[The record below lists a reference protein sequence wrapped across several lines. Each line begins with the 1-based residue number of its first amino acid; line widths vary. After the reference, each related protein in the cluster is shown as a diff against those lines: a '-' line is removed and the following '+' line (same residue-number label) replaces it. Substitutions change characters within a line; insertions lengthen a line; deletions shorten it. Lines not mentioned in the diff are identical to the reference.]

1 MPHGRPGA
9 PPKRPGLTQR
19 FSNALAGRGPQD
31 TRMDLPFLGDISI
44 SWRDILDIALIT
56 LLFYN
61 IIVMVKQT
69 RAVTAIYGLIIII
82 AVYLASRAIGLNTLN
97 WLLEYILSSIFL
109 LVVIVFQRD
118 IRQALTTIGARR
130 MWFASLFRKKEE
142 HPTVPIIS
150 GAAEYMAHRKI
161 GALMV
166 IERSVPLGDTLER
179 GVRLD
184 ARISKELLIN
194 IFWPN
199 SPLHDGAAI
208 ISGNKIVAAGC
219 ILPLSTAVAK
229 RDYGT
234 RHRAAL
240 GITEESDAVV
250 VVVSE
255 ERGVAA
261 VAVDGRITGALDAVK
276 LPKVLTSALERK
288 I

>member
-1 MPHGRPGA
+1 ME
-9 PPKRPGLTQR
+9 
-19 FSNALAGRGPQD
+19 
-31 TRMDLPFLGDISI
+31 LPILGGISFG
-44 SWRDILDIALIT
+44 WRDILDIALIT
-56 LLFYN
+56 LLFYY
-61 IIVMVKQT
+61 IIIAVKQT
-69 RAVTAIYGLIIII
+69 RAVTAIYGLVVIL
-82 AVYLASRAIGLNTLN
+82 AVYLLSRAIGLSTLN
-97 WLLEYILSSIFL
+97 WLLEYVLSSIFL

-118 IRQALTTIGARR
+118 IRQALSSIGSRR
-130 MWFASLFRKKEE
+130 IWLTSLFRKKRD
-142 HPTVPIIS
+142 HPTVPIIC
-150 GAAEYMAHRKI
+150 GAAEYMAHRKV

-166 IERSVPLGDTLER
+166 IERNVPLGDTTDR

-184 ARISKELLIN
+184 AAISKELLIN
-194 IFWPN
+194 LFWPN

-208 ISGNKIVAAGC
+208 IRGDRIVAAGC

-255 ERGVAA
+255 ERGAIA
-261 VAVDGRITGALDAVK
+261 IAVDGRITGALDALK
-276 LPKVLTSALERK
+276 LPRVLDSALERR

>member
-1 MPHGRPGA
+1 MEFPIMGG
-9 PPKRPGLTQR
+9 
-19 FSNALAGRGPQD
+19 
-31 TRMDLPFLGDISI
+31 ISI
-44 SWRDILDIALIT
+44 GWRDVLDIALIT

-61 IIVMVKQT
+61 VIVVVKQT
-69 RAVTAIYGLIIII
+69 RAVTAIYGLISLFVAYI
-82 AVYLASRAIGLNTLN
+82 ASRALGLNTLN

-118 IRQALTTIGARR
+118 IRQALTTIGARKV
-130 MWFASLFRKKEE
+130 WVPSFLRKKKEF
-142 HPTVPIIS
+142 PMVPIICE
-150 GAAEYMAHRKI
+150 AAEYMAQRKI

-166 IERSVPLGDTLER
+166 IERSVPLGDTTDR

-184 ARISKELLIN
+184 ALISKELLIN
-194 IFWPN
+194 LFWPN

-208 ISGNKIVAAGC
+208 LRGNKIVAAGC

-255 ERGVAA
+255 ERGAIA
-261 VAVDGRITGALDAVK
+261 VAVEGRITGALDEVK
-276 LPKVLTSALERK
+276 LPRVLTSALERK

>member
-1 MPHGRPGA
+1 ME
-9 PPKRPGLTQR
+9 
-19 FSNALAGRGPQD
+19 
-31 TRMDLPFLGDISI
+31 LPILGGISI
-44 SWRDILDIALIT
+44 GWRDILDIALIT

-61 IIVMVKQT
+61 VIVMVKQT
-69 RAVTAIYGLIIII
+69 RAVAAIYGLIVIIVAYI
-82 AVYLASRAIGLNTLN
+82 VSRAIGLNTLN
-97 WLLEYILSSIFL
+97 WLLEYVLSSIFL

-118 IRQALTTIGARR
+118 IRQALTSIGSRR
-130 MWFASLFRKKEE
+130 MWFTTLFKRKQE
-142 HPTVPIIS
+142 HPTVPIICA
-150 GAAEYMAHRKI
+150 AAEYMAQRRI

-166 IERSVPLGDTLER
+166 IERSVPLGDTTER

-184 ARISKELLIN
+184 ANVSKELLIN

-208 ISGNKIVAAGC
+208 IREAKIIAAGC

-240 GITEESDAVV
+240 GITEETDAVV

-255 ERGVAA
+255 ERGVVA
-261 VAVDGRITGALDAVK
+261 VAVDGKLTAALDAVK
-276 LPKVLTSALERK
+276 LPRVLAMALEKK

>member
-1 MPHGRPGA
+1 MELFTPDG
-9 PPKRPGLTQR
+9 
-19 FSNALAGRGPQD
+19 
-31 TRMDLPFLGDISI
+31 ISI
-44 SWRDILDIALIT
+44 GWRDILDIALVT
-56 LLFYN
+56 FVLYN
-61 IIVMVKQT
+61 SIVVVKQT
-69 RAVTAIYGLIIII
+69 RAVTAIYGLVIII
-82 AVYLASRAIGLNTLN
+82 AVYIASRAIGLNTLN
-97 WLLEYILSSIFL
+97 WLLEYVLSSLFL

-118 IRQALTTIGARR
+118 IRQALSTLGTRR
-130 MWFASLFRKKEE
+130 MWITSFFRKKQD
-142 HPTVPIIS
+142 HPTVPIICA
-150 GAAEYMAHRKI
+150 AAEYMAGRKI

-166 IERSVPLGDTLER
+166 IERNVPLGDTTER

-184 ARISKELLIN
+184 ANISKELLIN
-194 IFWPN
+194 LFWPN

-208 ISGNKIVAAGC
+208 IRESKIVAAGC

-255 ERGVAA
+255 ERGVVAM
-261 VAVDGRITGALDAVK
+261 AVDGKLTGALDSLK
-276 LPKVLTSALERK
+276 LPRVLASALERK